1 MLQIPFDEAEM
12 LSENKAKLEAVFR
25 TVLELPA
32 DQDVENI
39 RQIARRNW
47 DSLAQISI
55 LLGIESE
62 FGVRLS
68 GAEQERVTSF
78 KSAMLLLEEKG
89 L

>member
-1 MLQIPFDEAEM
+1 M
-12 LSENKAKLEAVFR
+12 LSENKAKLESVFR

-32 DQDVENI
+32 HHDVENV

-62 FGVRLS
+62 FGIRLS
-68 GAEQERVTSF
+68 SAEQERMTSF